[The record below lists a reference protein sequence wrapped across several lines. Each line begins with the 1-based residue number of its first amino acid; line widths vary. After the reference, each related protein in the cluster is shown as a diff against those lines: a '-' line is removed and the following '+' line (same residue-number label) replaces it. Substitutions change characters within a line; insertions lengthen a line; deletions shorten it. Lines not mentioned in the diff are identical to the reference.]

1 MLLPD
6 IDFSQVFDLSN
17 AVVVGNPR
25 PRYVFQNGKIT
36 DMIDGYVYPVS
47 DGKHLQNV
55 AVAGDLRKFK
65 RYEAILLIRPRFT
78 YISKNRELMAMAD
91 DIRGVEKNE

>member
-25 PRYVFQNGKIT
+25 PRYVFQDGKIT

-47 DGKHLQNV
+47 DGRHIQNV
-55 AVAGDLRKFK
+55 AVAGDLRKFGG
-65 RYEAILLIRPRFT
+65 YESVSLVRPRFT
-78 YISKNRELMAMAD
+78 YMSKNRELMAIAD
-91 DIRGVEKNE
+91 DIKGAEKNG